1 MLLPVRVWRDP
12 HRVQVGT
19 DPDRAVVLEFADPT
33 FARILDLLD
42 GTRTET
48 RVLREAA
55 ANHGIAAEDA
65 TAVLTVLR
73 TAGYV
78 IDARMLR
85 PGRLTETTRR
95 RLTPQLTALALR
107 GAGTGTGVGASVA
120 MRRRQAARI
129 LISGAGPLAVPI
141 GTALACAGI
150 GHVHPAVSGI
160 TLPGDATPG
169 GLLPAD
175 EHRPRAA
182 AAADAIRRVAPDVDV
197 TILRPGQA
205 TFAVLV
211 GVTAPATLTAFSY
224 GRRRLP
230 HLAVSVRDGTVV
242 LGPLVRPGLTPCLN
256 CLDLHRR
263 DRDPGWPAVAEQI
276 GQGDADA
283 VEATTALAGAAYA
296 AAEVLAHVDGGA
308 VPRTLGATV
317 EITTPGQPIR
327 RQWTQHPECG
337 CRRKRARPIRPGGC
351 FN

>member
-1 MLLPVRVWRDP
+1 MLLPVLRRVWRDP

-19 DPDRAVVLEFADPT
+19 DPDRAVVLEFTDPT
-33 FARILDLLD
+33 CARILDLLD

-48 RVLREAA
+48 RLLREAA
-55 ANHGIAAEDA
+55 SHGIAAEDA
-65 TAVLTVLR
+65 TTVLAVLR

-78 IDARMLR
+78 IDAHTLR
-85 PGRLTETTRR
+85 AGRLAEVTRR
-95 RLTPQLTALALR
+95 RLAPQLTALALR
-107 GAGTGTGVGASVA
+107 GAGTGTGASA
-120 MRRRQAARI
+120 AIQRRQAARI
-129 LISGAGPLAVPI
+129 LITGAGPLAVPI
-141 GTALACAGI
+141 GTALASAGV

-160 TLPGDATPG
+160 TLAGDAAPG

-175 EHRPRAA
+175 EYRPRAA

-197 TILRPGQA
+197 TPLRPGQA

-211 GVTAPATLTAFSY
+211 GVTAPATLMALSY

-242 LGPLVRPGLTPCLN
+242 LGPLVRPGVTPCLN

-276 GQGDADA
+276 SRGDPDA

-296 AAEVLAHVDGGA
+296 AAEVLAHVDGALPG
-308 VPRTLGATV
+308 TLGATV
-317 EITTPGQPIR
+317 EITTPGRPVR

-337 CRRKRARPIRPGGC
+337 CRRRRARPIRPGGC

>member
-33 FARILDLLD
+33 FARIIDLLD

-48 RVLREAA
+48 RVLREA

-78 IDARMLR
+78 IDARILR

-141 GTALACAGI
+141 GTALASAGI
-150 GHVHPAVSGI
+150 GHVHPAISGI

-197 TILRPGQA
+197 TVLRPGQA